1 MGIHVPIGGYTV
13 FRDQCK
19 GRGSRVVGI
28 HVPIGGYTLYS
39 GTSVRGGDLE

>member
-1 MGIHVPIGGYTV
+1 MYLSVVTPV